1 MDPKPVKQNKRKY
14 KKKVIISQVIRP
26 VIIPNINII
35 IAKPI
40 ELIIDF
46 CNDLWLLYLFDA
58 HMIAGYGTIL

>member
-1 MDPKPVKQNKRKY
+1 MDPKSVKQKRIN
-14 KKKVIISQVIRP
+14 KKKAPVISPVISP

-46 CNDLWLLYLFDA
+46 CND
-58 HMIAGYGTIL
+58 

>member
-1 MDPKPVKQNKRKY
+1 MDPKPVKQNKKKY

-46 CNDLWLLYLFDA
+46 CNDLWLLYLFDV
-58 HMIAGYGTIL
+58 HMIVGYGTIL